1 MFFNIRFVLCWLRLC
16 ARGWLRARCVALR
29 ARVVRVAAQC
39 AHSKI
44 SKKSC
49 HFWLRIRNRFT
60 ARISNNMLEHIVT
73 EIIMLR
79 TVTNRGS
86 SAVPT
91 APRVALRARQPTP
104 RDLIAVHCAGAA
116 RLARRRRALDR
127 TSSGSGLSPPASRA
141 RPRYGAG
148 RAAPWR
154 HLAAIALAHRS
165 CLQDCLEDL
174 PLDCQ

>member
-1 MFFNIRFVLCWLRLC
+1 MMFVFVRMRLVVRASCVGC
-16 ARGWLRARCVALR
+16 ARVYVARCADQR
-29 ARVVRVAAQC
+29 AHARND
-39 AHSKI
+39 
-44 SKKSC
+44 KKSC
-49 HFWLRIRNRFT
+49 HFWLRIRNHFS
-60 ARISNNMLEHIVT
+60 ARKMNNKLEHIVT

-91 APRVALRARQPTP
+91 APRVALRARRPTP

-127 TSSGSGLSPPASRA
+127 TPFGSGLSPPGSRA

-148 RAAPWR
+148 RAAAWR

-165 CLQDCLEDL
+165 WLQDRLED
-174 PLDCQ
+174 